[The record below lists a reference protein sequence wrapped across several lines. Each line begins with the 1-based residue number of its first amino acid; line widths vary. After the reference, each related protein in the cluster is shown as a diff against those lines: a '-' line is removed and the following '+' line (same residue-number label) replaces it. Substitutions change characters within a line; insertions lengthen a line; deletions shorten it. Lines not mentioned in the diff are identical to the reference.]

1 MSVTLQAA
9 HSATA
14 ALHRN
19 PGAITIR
26 DASEDAEEAAAP
38 ATAADKQMQADA
50 DYARQMQAKL
60 DAAQA
65 RGGGRWAKQLLQCAA
80 FHSLHTNVFS
90 IFEATAAAG
99 WTCSLLQAVTGGIGL
114 NTFCMSYGNMAGNV
128 LISA

>member
-1 MSVTLQAA
+1 MLPQADSCQATLQAA
-9 HSATA
+9 HSAKA

-26 DASEDAEEAAAP
+26 EVSEDAEEAAAP

-65 RGGGRWAKQLLQCAA
+65 RGGGRWAKQALQHAA
-80 FHSLHTNVFS
+80 FHSLHKNMCCNH
-90 IFEATAAAG
+90 EATAAAG
-99 WTCSLLQAVTGGIGL
+99 GSCTLLKVATQGL
-114 NTFCMSYGNMAGNV
+114 A
-128 LISA
+128 